1 MNGDLG
7 FVGLGVMGSRMCT
20 NLVGKSGR
28 TVHVFDPV
36 HAAVV
41 AAVERGAVADES
53 ARSVGENSDVV
64 FLSLPAIDHV
74 EAVCEELASAE
85 KPPSTIVDM
94 STSNVTRT
102 RTLAARLSERGI
114 RLVDAPVAR
123 RRQAAEDG
131 TLLITV
137 GAEKSTFDS
146 LVPFLSCMGSDV
158 ICGGA
163 VGNGQVLK
171 ILNNMVLF
179 QNTATIAEALAL
191 GRAAGVDPTFL
202 FDTLQ
207 LGSAD
212 SYALRTTARQT
223 MLIDEYPEQ
232 AFPVD
237 YAIKDLGLALELAA
251 DTGIETAMAL
261 DTMNLLRKAR
271 EAGLG
276 AAYYPAILRVVER
289 RV

>member
-1 MNGDLG
+1 M
-7 FVGLGVMGSRMCT
+7 
-20 NLVGKSGR
+20 
-28 TVHVFDPV
+28 
-36 HAAVV
+36 
-41 AAVERGAVADES
+41 
-53 ARSVGENSDVV
+53 

-94 STSNVTRT
+94 STSNVTST
-102 RTLAARLSERGI
+102 RTLAARLAERGI

-137 GAEKSTFDS
+137 GAERSTFDS
-146 LVPFLSCMGSDV
+146 LLPFLSCMGSDV

-251 DTGIETAMAL
+251 DTGIETTMAL